1 MKVCTRQREK
11 DSWELIEDRDTPMPF
26 CLCILYCLLCELE
39 VSHYFNINLH
49 FLSQFGWSSHKCSAL
64 PTKKE
69 LVQVNFSF
77 WNSPYFPPFLFP
89 PSPSPLSQ
97 PNSALPFKKSCISS
111 LQVNKNRTKC
121 FTSALGVHGLA

>member
-1 MKVCTRQREK
+1 MCHEFVNQIFGFWNKISSPRRWRFALGREK
-11 DSWELIEDRDTPMPF
+11 DSWELTEDRDSPMPF

-77 WNSPYFPPFLFP
+77 WNLPSFPPFLFP

-97 PNSALPFKKSCISS
+97 PNSALPFKKK
-111 LQVNKNRTKC
+111 L
-121 FTSALGVHGLA
+121 H